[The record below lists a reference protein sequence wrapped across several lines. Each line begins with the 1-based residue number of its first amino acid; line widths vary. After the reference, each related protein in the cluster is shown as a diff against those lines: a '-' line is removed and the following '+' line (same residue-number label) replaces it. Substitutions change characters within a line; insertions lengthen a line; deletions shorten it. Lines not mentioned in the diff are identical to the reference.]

1 MHSVKRI
8 EIIANSQEL
17 TKILNCLERVGVP
30 GYSII
35 RNVTGKSSR
44 GVVSDDSD
52 FESTKLSNI
61 YIICFCSQEQIQSL
75 AEQIKPI
82 LNKYGGVCYVS
93 DAQEIASLRCVA
105 S

>member
-8 EIIANSQEL
+8 EIIANSLEL
-17 TKILNCLERVGVP
+17 SKILNCLERVNVP

-61 YIICFCSQEQIQSL
+61 YIICFCSQEQTQSL

-93 DAQEIASLRCVA
+93 DAQEITSLRCVA